1 MQYSNSDSNI
11 DIPKRD
17 IDNKQYYYYCSL
29 LFTDPEEYY
38 RILHEELP
46 ELLMKGYE
54 EASC

>member
-54 EASC
+54 EAS